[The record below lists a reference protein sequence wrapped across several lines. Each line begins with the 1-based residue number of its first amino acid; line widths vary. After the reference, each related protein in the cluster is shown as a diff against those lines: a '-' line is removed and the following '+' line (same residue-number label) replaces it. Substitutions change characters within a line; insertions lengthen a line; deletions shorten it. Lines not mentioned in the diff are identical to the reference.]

1 LWASVIRL
9 AALILLILI
18 VFLGGEIA
26 FLRWRKLRR
35 DEIRILER
43 HSKNFLPPPSPYQPS
58 KGFRL
63 LDGSTTLPAPR
74 DVQRPRLDPDAH
86 YVFGETTP
94 SFGEDIAASARRHD
108 QMWALDRASRR
119 RGLSQSSW
127 RVVGVALLVILILL
141 IVGYFLERHPTMHHH
156 KTPTTT
162 TSTVAAQWPSQLV
175 ATSSTSSTATYNIP
189 TGSYTFVTTAEGGAL
204 HLTVRS
210 GTPSSV
216 VYQGNLAK
224 GASESLSLSGDTTVV
239 IDPSADGVITLHSS
253 DVVLPASA
261 GTSMTL
267 TFTSSAS

>member
-1 LWASVIRL
+1 VIRL
-9 AALILLILI
+9 AALVLLILI
-18 VFLGGEIA
+18 VVLGGAIA

-94 SFGEDIAASARRHD
+94 SFGEDLAASAHRHD

-119 RGLSQSSW
+119 RGLSPSSW
-127 RVVGVALLVILILL
+127 RVVGLALLVIFILL
-141 IVGYFLERHPTMHHH
+141 VVGYFLERHPARDHH
-156 KTPTTT
+156 KTSTT
-162 TSTVAAQWPSQLV
+162 TSSTIAAAQWPSQLV
-175 ATSSTSSTATYNIP
+175 AASSTSSSATYDIP
-189 TGSYTFVTTAEGGAL
+189 TGSYTFATTAEGGAL
-204 HLTVRS
+204 QLTVRS

-216 VYQGNLAK
+216 VYQGTLAK
-224 GASESLSLSGDTTVV
+224 GANVSLSLSGTTTVV
-239 IDPSADGVITLHSS
+239 IDPSADGAITLHSS
-253 DVVLPASA
+253 DVVLPTSA
-261 GTSMTL
+261 GTTMTL
-267 TFTSSAS
+267 TFTTSAG